1 MGFFARLFG
10 GSRSSAGDS
19 RLYSQLGTGGS
30 KGSLASENSTRREL
44 LRVALSET
52 LLRQGIPTSWITGEM
67 LTATS
72 RDRASGIH
80 WRLLVKHWE
89 PKLMLHLVALQNRL
103 IGRVQ
108 MFDPMAE
115 TWLMGISWQLALR
128 DESACPALP
137 HPGSWTAEP
146 RPARAPLPPRT
157 VPGGSGSVIAGPV
170 HIQTGTNDVGS
181 DLERLMVIRDAD
193 VRAQENAEAAGTD
206 HEATRPMYLKTEP
219 DKL

>member
-1 MGFFARLFG
+1 MGFLARLFG

-30 KGSLASENSTRREL
+30 KGPLASENATRREL

-52 LLRQGIPTSWITGEM
+52 LQRQGIPTSWVTAEM

-80 WRLLVKHWE
+80 WRLVVKHWE
-89 PKLMLHLVALQNRL
+89 PQLMLHAVALQNRL

-115 TWLMGISWQLALR
+115 TWLMGISWQFALR

-137 HPGSWTAEP
+137 HPGSWTAEV
-146 RPARAPLPPRT
+146 RPARSRLPPRT
-157 VPGGSGSVIAGPV
+157 VPGGTGDVIAGPV
-170 HIQTGTNDVGS
+170 HIRAGASDVGT
-181 DLERLMVIRDAD
+181 DLERLKAIRDAD
-193 VRAQENAEAAGTD
+193 VRAQKHPGSEGTA
-206 HEATRPMYLKTEP
+206 HEATRPMYMKTEP

>member
-1 MGFFARLFG
+1 MGFLARLFG
-10 GSRSSAGDS
+10 GSRTSAGDS

-30 KGSLASENSTRREL
+30 KGPLASENATRREL

-52 LLRQGIPTSWITGEM
+52 LQRQGIPTSWVTAEM

-80 WRLLVKHWE
+80 WRLVVKHWE
-89 PKLMLHLVALQNRL
+89 PQLMLHTVALQNRL

-115 TWLMGISWQLALR
+115 TWLMGISWQYALR

-137 HPGSWTAEP
+137 HPGSWTADV
-146 RPARAPLPPRT
+146 RPARSPLPPRT
-157 VPGGSGSVIAGPV
+157 VPGGTGDVIAGPV
-170 HIQTGTNDVGS
+170 HIQAGASDVRT
-181 DLERLMVIRDAD
+181 DLERLNAIRDAD
-193 VRAQENAEAAGTD
+193 LRAQEHAGDVETG
-206 HEATRPMYLKTEP
+206 HEATQPLYMKTEP
-219 DKL
+219 HKL